1 MRILVVFVVCCLIAN
16 TSWAIEQIQLSIG
29 HWQNDDIKLE
39 NLDLN
44 ISYTQ
49 QGLTFTATADALLV
63 ASPLEKLTALRL
75 DCKVVQFFAE
85 QIQCQKGRLQF
96 EQKDLGSQ
104 QIDFAVKTDT
114 LRKSYHLS
122 TSGLAIAGAEIN
134 LSLMLEQERWEMKTD
149 SDDVDITNLISFVQ
163 PYLTKQQRQALL
175 NWQYAGKLD
184 MALKVS
190 GVQDQLNHLA
200 LKSRIK
206 QLDLSDDSGQFV
218 TEELALN
225 WAVNLTQQRQSW
237 HWQTDATLQK
247 GQVYVDPVFL
257 DLMVTPI
264 SLNANGNWRTD
275 NNELQVVKS
284 EINHQN
290 VGTAAMSLTM
300 MNEQI
305 HELELAITKTALE
318 PLYQHWIQPFMV
330 GTATENLAINGKA
343 SLNYYQK
350 QAGYRLQLGLED
362 VSAQDDA
369 ERFKLHGVSGDLAWT
384 TLNEVLPVNLT
395 WQGATL
401 YSIPIG
407 QSALIAQ
414 TKKENLEL
422 LQPWEIPILDGALK
436 INNFALSKQESQS
449 TSWTF
454 EGLLTPIS
462 MATLSQHLDW
472 PPLDGKLSGI
482 IPKVAYQAQ
491 EIKVDGALMV
501 KLFKGTTIIHDL
513 RLTDLFGTAPQLYSN
528 IDLIGF
534 DLETMTNTLDFGK
547 MTGTLEGKVKNLRLA
562 NWQPVA
568 FDAYLKTA
576 KQDKVRHRIS
586 QQAVNNLSELGGG
599 ASGVL
604 SRSVLRFFEDFSYQS
619 LGLSCKLRND
629 VCEMGGVEEAEQ
641 GYYIVKGGGLPPRI
655 NVKGYMRRVDWP
667 ELIERLKAVSNN
679 PSPVME

>member
-49 QGLTFTATADALLV
+49 QGLVFTAMADELLV
-63 ASPLEKLTALRL
+63 PAPLEKLTALRL
-75 DCKVVQFFAE
+75 DCKEVQFFAE

-122 TSGLAIAGAEIN
+122 TSGLAIAGAEIS

-190 GVQDQLNHLA
+190 GFKDQLNHLA

-225 WAVNLTQQRQSW
+225 WVVNLTQQRQSW

-284 EINHQN
+284 EINHQT
-290 VGTAAMSLTM
+290 VGTAAVSLTM

-305 HELELAITKTALE
+305 HQLELDITETALA
-318 PLYQHWIQPFMV
+318 PIYQHWIQPFTV

-395 WQGATL
+395 WQGAKL

-407 QSALIAQ
+407 HSALIAQ
-414 TKKENLEL
+414 TEKANLEL

-436 INNFALSKQESQS
+436 INDFALSKQESQG